1 MERRREVTLL
11 QDVPLPEPS
20 QASAASDEAAVRA
33 AARLFLERGIGS
45 VKMTDV
51 ADGCGVGV
59 ATLYRHFST
68 KTDLAIEAATLLWG
82 SFHASFRELVATSSF
97 DAESGLGKL
106 RLILDQYRI
115 AYREHPDF
123 VAFLDEFDRFVLDE
137 RVDVARLEAYGSE
150 VNAFYPVLEEAYRL
164 GRADGSIAREVDFG
178 VFFQAVAHAL
188 MGVAEKL
195 VRGEVLPT
203 DDFSHGEEELE
214 CIVSMAIESLGGAT
228 R

>member
-1 MERRREVTLL
+1 MERRRTVTLL
-11 QDVPLPEPS
+11 
-20 QASAASDEAAVRA
+20 SDEPRATAVPVVAGSDAAAVRA
-33 AARLFLERGIGS
+33 AARLFLERGIAS

-51 ADGCGVGV
+51 AEESGVGV

-97 DAESGLGKL
+97 DAENGLGKL

-115 AYREHPDF
+115 AYRDHPDF
-123 VAFLDEFDRFVLDE
+123 VSFLDEFDRFVLDE
-137 RVDVARLEAYGSE
+137 RVDAARLAAYGSE

-164 GRADGSIAREVDFG
+164 GRSDGSIVREVDFG
-178 VFFQAVAHAL
+178 IFFQAIAHAL

-214 CIVSMAIESLGGAT
+214 CIVEMAIESLVTT